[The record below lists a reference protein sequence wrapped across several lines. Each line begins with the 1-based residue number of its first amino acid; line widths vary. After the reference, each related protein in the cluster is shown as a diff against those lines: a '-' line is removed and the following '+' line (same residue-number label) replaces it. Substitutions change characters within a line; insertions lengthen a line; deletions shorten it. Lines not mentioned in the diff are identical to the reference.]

1 MKVVLEQKD
10 LANINQDPQT
20 VTIMDF
26 RSCVIPIM
34 MYADLIIFRFS
45 TDNIN
50 SERCLKNKYGSLNM
64 EEIK

>member
-20 VTIMDF
+20 VTVMDF
-26 RSCVIPIM
+26 RSYVYPIIKI
-34 MYADLIIFRFS
+34 ADVIIFKFS

>member
-1 MKVVLEQKD
+1 
-10 LANINQDPQT
+10 
-20 VTIMDF
+20 MDF
-26 RSCVIPIM
+26 RSYVYPIIKI
-34 MYADLIIFRFS
+34 ADVIIFKFS